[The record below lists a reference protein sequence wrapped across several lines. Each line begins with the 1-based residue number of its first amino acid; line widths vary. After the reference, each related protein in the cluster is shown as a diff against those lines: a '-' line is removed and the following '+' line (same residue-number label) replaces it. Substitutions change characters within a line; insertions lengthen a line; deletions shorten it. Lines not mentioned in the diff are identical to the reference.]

1 MLLHVPGGVFVAFM
15 QLADKSREK
24 QVNAM
29 PRALEDSQKWEVL
42 RRAAWKWDVGG
53 LAYTDAFGRKG
64 KLGKSPKLNE
74 IFSKIPAAVNEHS
87 QG

>member
-1 MLLHVPGGVFVAFM
+1 MLHVPGGVFVAFM

-42 RRAAWKWDVGG
+42 RRAA
-53 LAYTDAFGRKG
+53 
-64 KLGKSPKLNE
+64 
-74 IFSKIPAAVNEHS
+74 
-87 QG
+87 